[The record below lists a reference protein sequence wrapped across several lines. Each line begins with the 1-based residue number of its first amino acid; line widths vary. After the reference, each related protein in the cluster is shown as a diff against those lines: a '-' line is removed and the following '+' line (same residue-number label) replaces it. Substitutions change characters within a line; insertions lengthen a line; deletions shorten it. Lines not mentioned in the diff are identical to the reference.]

1 MTSVTNPRGLNYS
14 IGNGLRAEFNRVN
27 ALLATLEERLKV
39 VETKSAAQAIQGPP
53 GPAGP
58 QGPVGPQGPQ
68 GPKGDPGAPAS
79 S

>member
-14 IGNGLRAEFNRVN
+14 IGNGLRGEFARVN
-27 ALLATLEERLKV
+27 NLITSLEERIKV
-39 VETKSAAQAIQGPP
+39 LETKGAVQGPP

-58 QGPVGPQGPQ
+58 QGPAGPAGPQ

>member
-1 MTSVTNPRGLNYS
+1 MSSVTATSRS
-14 IGNGLRAEFNRVN
+14 FSGNGVRAEFNRVN
-27 ALLATLEERLKV
+27 ALITTLEQRLKV
-39 VETKSAAQAIQGPP
+39 LEAKGATQGLQGPP

-58 QGPVGPQGPQ
+58 VGPTGPQ

>member
-14 IGNGLRAEFNRVN
+14 IGNGLRGEFARVN
-27 ALLATLEERLKV
+27 NLITSLEERIKV
-39 VETKSAAQAIQGPP
+39 LETKGAVQGPP

-58 QGPVGPQGPQ
+58 AGPVGPAGPQ
-68 GPKGDPGAPAS
+68 GPKGDPGAHTS

>member
-1 MTSVTNPRGLNYS
+1 MSSVTATSRS
-14 IGNGLRAEFNRVN
+14 FSGNGVRAEFNRVN
-27 ALLATLEERLKV
+27 ALITTLEQRLKV
-39 VETKSAAQAIQGPP
+39 LEAKGATQGLQGPP

-58 QGPVGPQGPQ
+58 VGPAGPQ

>member
-14 IGNGLRAEFNRVN
+14 IGNGLRGEFARVN
-27 ALLATLEERLKV
+27 NLITSLEERIKV
-39 VETKSAAQAIQGPP
+39 LETKGAIQGPP

-58 QGPVGPQGPQ
+58 AGPAGPVGPQ